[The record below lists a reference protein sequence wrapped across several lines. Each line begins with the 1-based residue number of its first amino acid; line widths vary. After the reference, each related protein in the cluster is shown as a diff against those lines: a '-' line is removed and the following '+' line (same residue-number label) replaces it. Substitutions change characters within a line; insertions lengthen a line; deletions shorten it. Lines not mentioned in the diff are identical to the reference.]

1 MIRPSGVIRAKA
13 SADGV
18 SLPRAGSFQDAVLQE
33 MLFRDQ
39 NLKYAEVSLTTR
51 LFERMIFLLVE
62 MNTDAEQVVRR
73 KKAIH
78 EDINLWLKLYEAELY
93 QDRYMPEYQRA
104 ERERTRLASLK
115 QAEDKIR
122 EAEALKRVATF
133 SEDK

>member
-1 MIRPSGVIRAKA
+1 MVRAKA

-18 SLPRAGSFQDAVLQE
+18 KLPKAGSFQDAVLQE
-33 MLFRDQ
+33 MIFREQ

-62 MNTDAEQVVRR
+62 MGTDAEQIIRR

-93 QDRYMPEYQRA
+93 QDRYMPEYQRE
-104 ERERTRLASLK
+104 ERERLRIESQK
-115 QAEDKIR
+115 QAEQKIR
-122 EAEALKRVATF
+122 EAEALKRVASF

>member
-1 MIRPSGVIRAKA
+1 MI
-13 SADGV
+13 
-18 SLPRAGSFQDAVLQE
+18 
-33 MLFRDQ
+33 FREQ

-62 MNTDAEQVVRR
+62 MGTDAEQIIRR

-93 QDRYMPEYQRA
+93 QDRYMPEYQRE
-104 ERERTRLASLK
+104 ERERLRIESQK
-115 QAEDKIR
+115 QAEQKIR
-122 EAEALKRVATF
+122 EAEALKRVASF

>member
-1 MIRPSGVIRAKA
+1 VVRAKA

-18 SLPRAGSFQDAVLQE
+18 KLPKAGSFQDAVLQE
-33 MLFRDQ
+33 MIFREQ

-62 MNTDAEQVVRR
+62 MGTDAEQIIRR

-93 QDRYMPEYQRA
+93 QDRYMPEYQRE
-104 ERERTRLASLK
+104 ERERLRIESQK
-115 QAEDKIR
+115 QAEQKIR
-122 EAEALKRVATF
+122 EAEALKRVASF